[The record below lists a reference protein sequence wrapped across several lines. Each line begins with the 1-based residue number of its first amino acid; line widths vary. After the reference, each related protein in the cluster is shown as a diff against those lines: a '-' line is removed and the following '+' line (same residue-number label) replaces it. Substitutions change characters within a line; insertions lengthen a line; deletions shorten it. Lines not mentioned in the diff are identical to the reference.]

1 MIRQTRLPN
10 GLRIATFAM
19 PHLETAAVALSV
31 DTGARHEDARHNG
44 LAHLFEHMVFKG
56 TTQRSARRIA
66 EEAEDV
72 GGSINAYT
80 ARDVTVFHAR
90 MLAEDLALGLDI
102 IADLVRNPIFD
113 AQDLER
119 ERQVVLQELGESRDT
134 PDDIIYDHLQNAAF
148 PDQPL
153 GRPILGDETSI
164 AAIDVAA
171 LKAWQQ
177 QHYCADTI
185 VLTAAGK
192 LDHDVLVAQAEKL
205 LGDLPTSQRSAILM
219 PRYVGGDQVDPRRF
233 EQAHLT
239 LGMAAPGYHDED
251 HFAAQLFAVAVGGGM
266 SSRLFQELRE
276 ERGLA
281 YSIYA
286 SHSPYVDAGLLSIY
300 MATAPDQAAHA
311 LDLSMEILRAS
322 AATLD
327 TAELVRAKAQAK
339 AATVMALE
347 SPTGQAETMGRQLLL
362 FDRLVSAREVMDRID
377 VADLDAV
384 RAAGAAMLA
393 SPLSR
398 ASVGCVLPA

>member
-31 DTGARHEDARHNG
+31 DTGARYEDAHHNG

-56 TTQRSARRIA
+56 TTTRSARRIA

-90 MLAEDLALGLDI
+90 MMADDLALGLDI
-102 IADLVRNPIFD
+102 IADLVRNPLFD
-113 AQDLER
+113 AGDLER
-119 ERQVVLQELGESRDT
+119 ERQVVLQELGEARDT
-134 PDDIIYDHLQNAAF
+134 PDDIIYDHLQNVAY

-153 GRPILGDETSI
+153 GRPILGDEASI
-164 AAIDVAA
+164 AAIDVPA
-171 LKAWQQ
+171 LKNWQQ
-177 QHYCADTI
+177 QHYCADTM
-185 VLTAAGK
+185 VLTAAGQ
-192 LDHDVLVAQAEKL
+192 LDHDQLVAQAEKL
-205 LGDLPTSQRSAILM
+205 LGDLPRAQRAAIVA
-219 PRYVGGDQVDPRRF
+219 PRYVGGDQMDQRRF

-239 LGMAAPGYHDED
+239 LGLSAPGYHDAD

-286 SHSPYVDAGLLSIY
+286 SHSPYSDAGLLSIY
-300 MATAPDQAAHA
+300 MATAPDQVAHA
-311 LDLSMEILRAS
+311 LDLSMEVLRAS
-322 AATLD
+322 VANLD
-327 TAELVRAKAQAK
+327 SAELVRAKAQAK

-347 SPTGQAETMGRQLLL
+347 SPGGQAETMGRQLLL
-362 FDRLVSAREVMDRID
+362 FDRLVSAREVMERMDA
-377 VADLDAV
+377 VDLDAV
-384 RAAGAAMLA
+384 RAAGAKILA

-398 ASVGCVLPA
+398 ASVGAALPA